1 MIEKYSKD
9 DPTYQ
14 ILSKSGN
21 PSPSDEFTVNVME
34 QIKIEAVKKQISYT
48 PLINKNVWAIIII
61 VLLGITAAGFNLD
74 FKTETFDMDNF
85 MDSVFSL
92 FPVIQV
98 SSWVGI
104 SIILVFAAI
113 VVNIVI
119 ENINI
124 RKRRSAIP
132 FF

>member
-119 ENINI
+119 ENINF